1 MRPGDVAQGEDS
13 SRAEQIEFGFEKW
26 KAVVDFGWRRFI
38 RWRGATRDCADVGV
52 VEIETIGARDGC
64 GLAGESG
71 AMELFVQEVAAAV
84 SSEHA
89 SSAIRAVGRGGQ
101 ANDQELS
108 VRIAEAGDGAAPVR
122 FVPVGTAL
130 DARDF
135 LAVANQARAFAA
147 LDDLSVEYD

>member
-1 MRPGDVAQGEDS
+1 MRPGDVAQGEDGA
-13 SRAEQIEFGFEKW
+13 RAEQIEFGLEKW
-26 KAVVDFGWRRFI
+26 KTVVDFGWRGFI

-52 VEIETIGARDGC
+52 DESKTIGARDGC

-84 SSEHA
+84 SGEHA
-89 SSAIRAVGRGGQ
+89 PGAIRAVGRGGQ
-101 ANDQELS
+101 ADDQELS
-108 VRIAEAGDGAAPVR
+108 LRIAESGDRAAPVR
-122 FVPVGTAL
+122 FVPVGAPL
-130 DARDF
+130 GARDF